1 MSDPLEDRVDQA
13 LKAAYRD
20 GPEFMLLRQAVEDLK
35 QDRRQR
41 LRPPPGEAFDLWADS
56 VSREAEKTA
65 EVVSEDLTRAG
76 KAVKGLMG
84 DVRKAFEKF
93 AKDE

>member
-1 MSDPLEDRVDQA
+1 MPDPLEDRVDAA

-20 GPEFMLLRQAVEDLK
+20 GPEFMALRQAVEDLK
-35 QDRRQR
+35 LDRRLR
-41 LRPPPGEAFDLWADS
+41 LSPPPGEAFDLWANS
-56 VSREAEKTA
+56 VAREADKTA
-65 EVVSEDLTRAG
+65 EVISTESVRVAKS
-76 KAVKGLMG
+76 VKGLMG